1 MVNIKQ
7 ILWLYCLCEAASAS
21 VGNTLSVI
29 RPVTG
34 TLSGKVNLPCSFS
47 SISTSS
53 PANPNATVG
62 FSIDHLRIKWTKIEG
77 DVESTVL
84 VAQNGV
90 VKIGPGYMNRVS
102 VASHPEDVGD
112 ASLTMVKLLAS
123 DAGTYR
129 CEVMYGIEDS
139 RDTVDLNV
147 DGVVFHYRANISRY
161 TLDYN
166 KAVQACHNIGASIAT
181 YEQLN
186 AAYEDG
192 FDQCDAG
199 WIADQT
205 VRYPI
210 IKPRKG
216 CYGNL
221 HNKPGVRSY
230 GTRKASETYDVYCY
244 VDKLYGDVFY
254 APVSKKMS
262 FEEAKDEC
270 KRRNSEL
277 ATTGQLHA
285 AWRRGLDR
293 CDYGWLSDGSARH
306 PVSVPK
312 IQCGGGLLG
321 VRTMYRY
328 RNRTGFPE
336 PTTQLGAYCFK
347 GRKQIVNQ
355 TSFVDVFVINDTSTT
370 FSSSIIPLLES
381 SAVTSEI
388 GSEVEVDPVLTDHPS
403 MFSTSMVPPRPTPAG
418 KEEKLFTTVAPT
430 VMEDQDIDDLK
441 PVDPDID
448 DFVDDNVTFVESIP
462 HRGDTFPELHITT
475 GNTDTT
481 ESVSEEPD
489 DHSVIEISTIESE
502 AVLRDASPSTEPMFA
517 EGETEQT
524 ILNSNFTDT
533 TTRVESEKVFGSTP
547 TDSAPQFPFYDGH
560 TDEIETGLLVEV
572 LPATVTRPSQDLST
586 DGTDIPTTTVIPTRT
601 TFICDTKPAGTELDI
616 STITSSPLETTTGN
630 KVLIQHVATLEESLS
645 ATGTGAPIL
654 IEDVTSDDASTSVL
668 DESADQMSEQI
679 GDVITPVETTAN
691 IDAEFFT
698 TAPAVS
704 TADSGSIAGETTV
717 TKEKQNTSDDQILQL
732 QNSES
737 PVLPDH
743 SNASGLDDE
752 PVLQSGHPDLS
763 PATVTTSP
771 IVSFINGKYEITHDP
786 LSPEDKEA
794 QGTQFVTN
802 MKSLGGNEE
811 TTTEL
816 GNGWANLPADSFTK
830 SIRLLSSTGKLNPDD
845 PDSDNI
851 PTIEAKLPD
860 GFSEIEE
867 GSTQSDKS
875 SAPTATPGD
884 TTSFKTTPK
893 VSSET
898 TDRMLLTTTFAHFL
912 PTASPSEAQLTK
924 ITEGNQIILSDKVT
938 FTVITTTTQKEGDK
952 SRGAPTTM
960 MSDSQVTQT
969 DKTED
974 PSLFTDLPTDR
985 NITEATV
992 EIQSATAS
1000 PAAEDSTQ
1008 ASLQTVYI
1016 PLSNDSDGETS
1027 NTEGISKPNILQVMS
1042 TISSFSDNPTSM
1054 PSSRFS
1060 STSSTLSVYS
1070 TETSTS
1076 VTNIHESKIPTGE
1089 SFGSG
1094 ITMMATETP
1103 PSMVSREFSAGS
1115 EISDAVTLS
1124 SLKEELQFVTDQ
1136 TKEKPVQTP
1145 VSELTEETSLLGD
1158 GSGDEIST
1166 PETESLSV
1174 SSSFPEGLPFTSDSH
1189 ETIESH
1195 KAETDVT
1202 RPTSTKSG
1210 PTMRSDLA
1218 SVGTTTYTENSGNAV
1233 DGGVSEMTTSVSSM
1247 SHEKSQTV
1255 DASLTPEN
1263 NSMPSK
1269 TAKAE
1274 LTELSQ
1280 QLPGSST
1287 VSSLLSTGKTTDLH
1301 FEDKET
1307 FSTGSPLN
1315 TIDSQEENSHETAE
1329 NHEPDMTSITGK
1341 PSLVSDVTK
1350 PIPTINGPSMRSEV
1364 ASIHTTTYTESSGDG
1379 TDVFSGDS
1387 KIIPTKTL
1395 HDDRMKDS
1403 SNKPLTTA
1411 SSLHSTE
1418 KTTEVDSEIKTSS
1431 STSQGTLALTP
1442 VDGDGSGEQTQDMLH
1457 QTSPNIDDG
1466 IMSSVLVES
1475 LPSFHQTTMMP
1486 AMATDIE
1493 SSGDTIN
1500 EFSGVSEIKT
1510 TVSSMFSTETP
1521 AVTSSRKDEI
1531 SSTATSSLY
1540 SPKTTRVSHHITTSA
1555 LTPVDLDGSGD
1566 ESKDIFIQTSS
1577 STLSTTEALTKSPTS
1592 SFAVTNTEKEE
1603 VSTEPVI
1610 GSSITPEPESLSLV
1624 NTNLNEGSGH
1634 NVGPTRE
1641 STTYFSS
1648 IYGTDNPGPSTEMP
1662 SRVTASPELSS
1673 VFNTETPT
1681 KLSIADKDSLSSSLP
1696 YIQAHG
1702 GMPNETSESHEAKT
1716 LSVTEN
1722 LSTSVTS
1729 VFKIT
1734 MAASPTVSSIKVST
1748 VPDIDYELTS
1758 RLTTTVDSVSSLS
1771 LSTIQPG
1778 VSSFFTLNNIDGSG
1792 ETIEDFTEMTS
1803 SVFPTNTPA
1812 ATASNGN
1819 ETDTLS
1825 NTSVA
1830 LSTRYST
1837 EEPTAEPLR
1846 SSTSVRGGS
1855 SMTPETKVSTTE
1867 GSGALIDV
1875 TGESFISVTT
1885 SSSSMFS
1892 TDTSSMTVSPS
1903 EPVRKTE
1910 DSSLPLRT
1918 IPTLS
1923 DIEEESSGEQI
1934 TRMIEKDFSS
1944 PTSFLLYHTDRPT
1957 QLPLQEKETST
1968 KETSLYSTNPLE
1980 PVSIETTQSYETKS
1994 SSVTT
1999 ADSEIS
2005 GDRSDES
2012 TGELAPMFA
2021 TGTSARSTPHGDSTS
2036 DISNTFVTSAPS
2048 FLSSEKPTP
2057 VGSALSD
2064 MNEGSSMMVESIPSH
2079 TGSITKLGIQSYAT
2093 ITDFESSG
2101 DSTDGFTKTSIMTT
2115 VSSLFSTET
2124 PAMTP
2129 TREAHNS
2136 QASTASVTLSSIHS
2150 TDKPTSVFPE
2160 TFNMSHTEKPMAT
2173 QNPSDIPIKFDAGP
2187 EQDSSNGQTT
2197 ILTEKSSSLSFL
2209 PTTDSAMEHSSHSA
2223 VVIGTSRPEP
2233 TSHPVTDVSS
2243 FYRFTEAATTSL
2255 SESISPTTEKLS
2267 SPEIQTSTALKPQVT
2282 SVSSLFT
2289 TKKMTSSTEQTT
2301 FSKTTIRP
2309 SATVDEESSGDNIF
2323 SVSANPQEG
2332 TQRMKIPSHSVFPSK
2347 ETFTYVDME
2356 TSGLSPEEDD
2366 LEMSSDG
2373 SGGYIAI
2380 ETTDETETHES
2391 TYNSS
2396 TQPSRQSTWESTQAP
2411 SKTSNEVY
2419 VTELGSGVFTE
2430 DDNSGS
2436 EFLDT
2441 STTSIPIATPSALDT
2456 TASQISSSPI
2466 LLAVSEDTSTDE
2478 ESTEKSTIFLPES
2491 LTRSENTT
2499 KDGIREHSTEIWAT
2513 TSHERTST
2521 ESETIIV
2528 PSRQETTVPLE
2539 NPKFVVTEESSLFSG
2554 PGSTVTAAPSLFSTV
2569 KPNLKTSYVMPTV
2582 QSVVPHVTD
2591 EFTPDLILTKGEA
2604 SGDQITERFTSK
2616 PSVIVNVTFGEAT
2629 DESETLDSVTSTTDE
2644 KFSNTDFKDQTST
2657 IVLHVSTPSPNK
2669 TILFTEDTRD
2679 EDEPFSTVTHSTGEE
2694 SQSAKLIP
2702 STDIIIDADT
2712 ISNVPSSSFHPTFQ
2726 TEEAGGLTPIT
2737 MLQQLEVTEEPEASG
2752 NEAINFFTPTHA
2764 SATSPEYSTTT
2775 SEAYPEETVLTS
2787 ESSSASTET
2796 LSSSAVSVKP
2806 SNDVTQSQPVSSL
2819 DTHTMTV
2826 LKQMDGEDK
2835 DTFLTSSPTAASV
2848 TDETSPS
2855 QLSGHSVTAT
2865 PLAHV
2870 STSLISQV
2878 TLQESSGFD
2887 SDEGSG
2893 VENVFGLKTTA
2904 TIDLTAFDRVTSPA
2918 SSLFNTKKPE
2928 IIRAVDDSITPSS
2941 IWSSLSG
2948 TVKPTANFEPD
2959 VPGTSSNEGLTVSTV
2974 KPKPMSHLDGLP
2986 EPGSGEDEI
2995 LLSTSQSIQSAKP
3008 QEETTQT
3015 DSNFVSFKT
3024 SPESPSEQSPTWGSA
3039 SRKYPASTLPSSFL
3053 SPTTPPVD
3061 FILDVT
3067 EQLSSLNSTRA
3078 PATSSESSS
3087 SSKNEEPSVS
3097 TETSLITS
3105 TEEDGSGVTIPSVYN
3120 ADLASPTGSFL
3131 YEETSGFT
3139 STKIPMTQ
3147 MYSTPSPGMP
3157 GISTNTQYTDII
3169 STLEPI
3175 DIIHT
3180 NQQGVATTKAAEH
3193 ISQVPLGSI
3202 PSQESILIHY
3212 VTTFPPQ
3219 QNPTPPQESLEQAQS
3234 EIAITHRSY
3243 SLDLSPTSVTIPVS
3257 GKTTTDLTDEHFS
3270 SGAMTEPTPEKNVR
3284 VTQAPVD
3291 IVYEDFNKE
3300 TPEYEES
3307 NPNIVESIPE
3317 DNQSI
3322 NPTDITMYTNSG
3334 SNEIHTVLKLDATT
3348 TASTVES
3355 RNVGSTIHP
3364 SDRTLTPA
3372 EAQNQN
3378 LLSVDPTQPADKL
3391 NSDIEKDTTLVPDHP
3406 RGDTIVGEP
3415 VEISGIDSCGEN
3427 ICQNGGSCLMS
3438 GSVLACSCAPGY
3450 GGDHCEIDIDECQS
3464 NPCRNGG
3471 TCVDGLACFTCLC
3484 LPSYSGLFCEE
3495 DTEACEYGWHKF
3507 QGQCYKYFPSR
3518 RNWDTAEREC
3528 RMQGAHLTSIHS
3540 HLEQQ
3545 FINRLG
3551 RDYQWIGLNDKMFD
3565 SDFHWTD
3572 GSRTHYENWRPSQPD
3587 SFFTSGEDCVVMIW
3601 HEDGQWNDVPC
3612 NYHLTFTCKKGTVAC
3627 SQPPLVE
3634 NARTFGRQRERYE
3647 VNSLVRYQCSS
3658 GYIQRHRPTIRCQ
3671 GDGHW
3676 DVPKIAC
3683 VNPSNYQR
3691 SFFRTHQHTR
3701 LYSVNNFRQWPDQQ
3715 VFPLH
3720 HQRYRGRRDNPEHKR
3735 KRM

>member
-1 MVNIKQ
+1 MEAIIKPARVSLWTTPCLLLTKSQEVLKWNESQMVLNIKQ

-47 SISTSS
+47 SIPTSS

-102 VASHPEDVGD
+102 VPSHPEHVGD

-161 TLDYN
+161 TLDYD

-181 YEQLN
+181 SEQLN

-277 ATTGQLHA
+277 ATPGQLHA

-312 IQCGGGLLG
+312 LQCGGGLLG

-388 GSEVEVDPVLTDHPS
+388 GSEAEVDPVLTDHPS

-462 HRGDTFPELHITT
+462 HRGDTLL
-475 GNTDTT
+475 
-481 ESVSEEPD
+481 D
-489 DHSVIEISTIESE
+489 DHSVIEISTIESD

-533 TTRVESEKVFGSTP
+533 TTRVESEKVSSST
-547 TDSAPQFPFYDGH
+547 PQFPFYDGQ

-572 LPATVTRPSQDLST
+572 LPATVTRQSQDLLLST
-586 DGTDIPTTTVIPTRT
+586 DGTDIPTTTVIPTST

-616 STITSSPLETTTGN
+616 STITPSPLETTTAN

-654 IEDVTSDDASTSVL
+654 IEHVTSDDASMSVL
-668 DESADQMSEQI
+668 DESADQMSEQS
-679 GDVITPVETTAN
+679 GDVLTPVETTAN

-698 TAPAVS
+698 TAPVVS
-704 TADSGSIAGETTV
+704 TTDSGSIAAETTV

-794 QGTQFVTN
+794 QGNQFVTS

-851 PTIEAKLPD
+851 PTIETKLPD
-860 GFSEIEE
+860 VFSEIEE
-867 GSTQSDKS
+867 GSTERDKS

-893 VSSET
+893 ARSET
-898 TDRMLLTTTFAHFL
+898 TDRMLLTTTFPHFF
-912 PTASPSEAQLTK
+912 PTASPSEAQMTK
-924 ITEGNQIILSDKVT
+924 ITEGSQIILSDKVT

-992 EIQSATAS
+992 EIKSATAS
-1000 PAAEDSTQ
+1000 PAAEDSSQ

-1042 TISSFSDNPTSM
+1042 TISSFSDNPISM

-1076 VTNIHESKIPTGE
+1076 VTNIYESEIPTGQ
-1089 SFGSG
+1089 SFGSS

-1158 GSGDEIST
+1158 GSGDEAPEIST

-1174 SSSFPEGLPFTSDSH
+1174 SSTFPEGLPFTSDSH

-1195 KAETDVT
+1195 EAETDVT
-1202 RPTSTKSG
+1202 RPTSTISG

-1218 SVGTTTYTENSGNAV
+1218 SVGTTTYTENSGNGV
-1233 DGGVSEMTTSVSSM
+1233 DGGVSEMTTSVSSK

-1269 TAKAE
+1269 TAKAD

-1315 TIDSQEENSHETAE
+1315 TIDSQEANSHETAE
-1329 NHEPDMTSITGK
+1329 NHEPDMTSVTGK

-1350 PIPTINGPSMRSEV
+1350 PIPTINGPTMRSEV

-1418 KTTEVDSEIKTSS
+1418 KTTQVDSEIQTSS
-1431 STSQGTLALTP
+1431 STSQGALALTP
-1442 VDGDGSGEQTQDMLH
+1442 VDGDGSGEQTQYMLH

-1466 IMSSVLVES
+1466 IRSSVLVES

-1486 AMATDIE
+1486 AMATDFE

-1540 SPKTTRVSHHITTSA
+1540 STKTTRISHHITTSA

-1577 STLSTTEALTKSPTS
+1577 STLSTTEALTKSPAS
-1592 SFAVTNTEKEE
+1592 SFAVTNTEKQE

-1610 GSSITPEPESLSLV
+1610 GSSITPETESLSLV

-1634 NVGPTRE
+1634 NVGLTSE
-1641 STTYFSS
+1641 STTSFSS

-1696 YIQAHG
+1696 YTQAHG

-1716 LSVTEN
+1716 LSATEN
-1722 LSTSVTS
+1722 PSTSVTS

-1771 LSTIQPG
+1771 GSTIQPG

-1792 ETIEDFTEMTS
+1792 EIVEDFTEMTS

-1812 ATASNGN
+1812 ATASHGN
-1819 ETDTLS
+1819 ETDPLS

-1837 EEPTAEPLR
+1837 EEPTAEPLW
-1846 SSTSVRGGS
+1846 SSTSVLGS

-1923 DIEEESSGEQI
+1923 DIEEESSGEP
-1934 TRMIEKDFSS
+1934 TRMTEKDSSS
-1944 PTSFLLYHTDRPT
+1944 PTSFLLYHTERPT

-1968 KETSLYSTNPLE
+1968 KDTSLYSTNPLE

-2005 GDRSDES
+2005 GDRSDEL
-2012 TGELAPMFA
+2012 TGEPSPMFA
-2021 TGTSARSTPHGDSTS
+2021 TGTSARSTPHGDSTG
-2036 DISNTFVTSAPS
+2036 DISNTFATSAPS

-2057 VGSALSD
+2057 AGSALSD

-2079 TGSITKLGIQSYAT
+2079 TGSTTKLGIQSYAT
-2093 ITDFESSG
+2093 PTDFESSG
-2101 DSTDGFTKTSIMTT
+2101 DSTDGFPKTSIITT

-2136 QASTASVTLSSIHS
+2136 QASTASVTLSSIHN
-2150 TDKPTSVFPE
+2150 TDKPTSVSPE
-2160 TFNMSHTEKPMAT
+2160 TFNTSHTEKPMAT
-2173 QNPSDIPIKFDAGP
+2173 QNPSDIPIEFEAG
-2187 EQDSSNGQTT
+2187 
-2197 ILTEKSSSLSFL
+2197 
-2209 PTTDSAMEHSSHSA
+2209 
-2223 VVIGTSRPEP
+2223 
-2233 TSHPVTDVSS
+2233 
-2243 FYRFTEAATTSL
+2243 

-2267 SPEIQTSTALKPQVT
+2267 SPSPEIQTSTALKPQVT

-2289 TKKMTSSTEQTT
+2289 TKKMTSSTEPSTEQTT

-2309 SATVDEESSGDNIF
+2309 SATVDEEGSGDNIF
-2323 SVSANPQEG
+2323 SVSSNPQEG

-2391 TYNSS
+2391 TYDSS

-2411 SKTSNEVY
+2411 YKTSNEVY

-2466 LLAVSEDTSTDE
+2466 PLAVSEDTSTDE

-2491 LTRSENTT
+2491 RTRSENTT

-2528 PSRQETTVPLE
+2528 PSRQETTVTLE

-2554 PGSTVTAAPSLFSTV
+2554 PRSTVTAAPSLFSTV

-2591 EFTPDLILTKGEA
+2591 EFTPDLILTKGEG
-2604 SGDQITERFTSK
+2604 SGGQITEMFTSK
-2616 PSVIVNVTFGEAT
+2616 PSVIMNVTFGEAT

-2679 EDEPFSTVTHSTGEE
+2679 EDEPFSKVTDSTGEE
-2694 SQSAKLIP
+2694 SPSAKLIP

-2752 NEAINFFTPTHA
+2752 SEAINFFTPTHA
-2764 SATSPEYSTTT
+2764 SATSPEYSTTM
-2775 SEAYPEETVLTS
+2775 SEAYLEETVLTA
-2787 ESSSASTET
+2787 ESSSARTET

-2806 SNDVTQSQPVSSL
+2806 SHDVTQSQPVSSL

-2855 QLSGHSVTAT
+2855 QLSGHSVTVT

-2878 TLQESSGFD
+2878 TQQESSGFD

-2893 VENVFGLKTTA
+2893 GENVFGLKTTA

-2918 SSLFNTKKPE
+2918 SSLFSTKKPE
-2928 IIRAVDDSITPSS
+2928 IIHGVDDSSTPSS
-2941 IWSSLSG
+2941 IWSSLSS

-3008 QEETTQT
+3008 QQETTQT

-3039 SRKYPASTLPSSFL
+3039 SRKYPESTLPSSFL

-3067 EQLSSLNSTRA
+3067 EQLSSLNSTTRP
-3078 PATSSESSS
+3078 PATASESSS
-3087 SSKNEEPSVS
+3087 ASKNEEPSVS

-3147 MYSTPSPGMP
+3147 MYSTPSSGML
-3157 GISTNTQYTDII
+3157 GISTNTQYTDIT

-3193 ISQVPLGSI
+3193 ISEVPFGSI

-3219 QNPTPPQESLEQAQS
+3219 QNPTPPQESLKQAQS

-3243 SLDLSPTSVTIPVS
+3243 SLDVSPTSVTIPVS
-3257 GKTTTDLTDEHFS
+3257 GKTTTDLTDEHLS
-3270 SGAMTEPTPEKNVR
+3270 SGAMTEPTPETDVR

-3291 IVYEDFNKE
+3291 IVYEDFNEE

-3355 RNVGSTIHP
+3355 RNVGSTIHS

-3391 NSDIEKDTTLVPDHP
+3391 NSDIGKDTTLVPDHP

-3540 HLEQQ
+3540 HQEQQ

-3551 RDYQWIGLNDKMFD
+3551 QDYQWIGLNDKMFD

-3587 SFFTSGEDCVVMIW
+3587 SFFTSGEDCVVMVW

-3627 SQPPLVE
+3627 NQPPLVE

-3676 DVPKIAC
+3676 NVPKIAC

-3720 HQRYRGRRDNPEHKR
+3720 HQRYRGRRDNPDHKR